1 VFDDPEALGMEEQD
15 VGGEACEMILGTNNL
30 GHVLVV
36 IYTTR
41 GGKIRI
47 ISARKATGN
56 EVEEYESRI

>member
-1 VFDDPEALGMEEQD
+1 MEEQD